1 MSSPWV
7 KPGSELVAHLV
18 RPSATNGTA
27 EWLVAC
33 RSIEN
38 GRWEAYVAY
47 GKSGSRGAMKV
58 LGVCDSETG
67 ARQLAMVAAD
77 EKRKDPRYVDVIGSD
92 VIGSNVVTVQQANLS
107 LTIVSDTLQ
116 AMPELVALPKVTSGM
131 RKGQLHGARIVLR
144 EKGSVTEVTG
154 VCEADNLGAR
164 MTLAI
169 INHKLFP
176 GNSSIALDDGV
187 VQPPKEWAMAMKG
200 LMNEETLQRGEA
212 AGLLPKAIDFAAI
225 AQDQGS
231 VWALF

>member
-47 GKSGSRGAMKV
+47 GKSGSRGSMKV
-58 LGVCDSETG
+58 LGVCDSESG
-67 ARQLAMVAAD
+67 ARQLATAAEA
-77 EKRKDPRYVDVIGSD
+77 EKRKDPRYAD

>member
-27 EWLVAC
+27 EWLVAY

-47 GKSGSRGAMKV
+47 GKSGTRGSFKV
-58 LGVCDSETG
+58 LGVCPDETN
-67 ARQLAMVAAD
+67 ARNLASAAEA
-77 EKRKDPRYVDVIGSD
+77 EKRKDPRYADVN
-92 VIGSNVVTVQQANLS
+92 GSNVKTIQQANLH

-169 INHKLFP
+169 INHALFP

-200 LMNEETLQRGEA
+200 LMNEETLKRGEA

-231 VWALF
+231 AWALF